1 MEQAVKQRLVGAVV
15 LTALAVITLPM
26 IFDTERPQGVQVEE
40 VMPPAPE
47 FPAVA
52 TPEPQP
58 VALPLDR
65 PAGDPVP
72 VAEMYQMAGDP
83 PADTADKTAEPVV
96 AAVAPPAQP
105 AASQALPAPPPPL
118 PAAPGGKLDTT
129 GMPESWVVQVAAMSD
144 RKKADALMADLKLK
158 GYPAFFHISH
168 DAKGDTI
175 RIFVGPKLDKKQAIS
190 MKQKLDREMGLQ
202 TMVKPFSPR

>member
-1 MEQAVKQRLVGAVV
+1 
-15 LTALAVITLPM
+15 
-26 IFDTERPQGVQVEE
+26 
-40 VMPPAPE
+40 
-47 FPAVA
+47 
-52 TPEPQP
+52 
-58 VALPLDR
+58 
-65 PAGDPVP
+65 
-72 VAEMYQMAGDP
+72 
-83 PADTADKTAEPVV
+83 
-96 AAVAPPAQP
+96 
-105 AASQALPAPPPPL
+105 
-118 PAAPGGKLDTT
+118 
-129 GMPESWVVQVAAMSD
+129 MPESWVVQVAAMSD

>member
-1 MEQAVKQRLVGAVV
+1 LEQAVKQRLVGAVV

-58 VALPLDR
+58 VALPPDR

-105 AASQALPAPPPPL
+105 AASPSLACSATTIACCAGRQTGYNRYARILGSS
-118 PAAPGGKLDTT
+118 GGRY
-129 GMPESWVVQVAAMSD
+129 V
-144 RKKADALMADLKLK
+144 
-158 GYPAFFHISH
+158 
-168 DAKGDTI
+168 
-175 RIFVGPKLDKKQAIS
+175 
-190 MKQKLDREMGLQ
+190 
-202 TMVKPFSPR
+202 